1 MVAGSIREGEEN
13 ILIETYL
20 TLLQKHTD
28 LKLLLAP
35 RHMEQLPFIKKL
47 LDKNLLCFIL
57 KSQADAETNLKKD
70 WNVLLWD
77 TFGDLWQAY
86 QSASIIFIGGSLVAL
101 GGQNPIE
108 PAAFSKPILFGPS
121 MENFSEPAKLLLDS
135 NGAIQVQD
143 QKELCQKIEE
153 LLSHPEKIIPLGKN
167 SNEVVQKFKGKA
179 TNNTLELLKK
189 YL

>member
-1 MVAGSIREGEEN
+1 
-13 ILIETYL
+13 
-20 TLLQKHTD
+20 
-28 LKLLLAP
+28 
-35 RHMEQLPFIKKL
+35 MEQLPLIKKL
-47 LDKNLLCFIL
+47 LEKNLLCFVL
-57 KSQADAETNLKKD
+57 KSQAATETNPKKD
-70 WNVLLWD
+70 WDVLIWD

-108 PAAFSKPILFGPS
+108 PASFSKPILFGPC
-121 MENFSEPAKLLLDS
+121 MENFSEPAKLLLES

-153 LLSHPEKIIPLGKN
+153 LLSSPEKIIALGRN
-167 SNEVVQKFKGKA
+167 ANEVVQKLKGKA